1 MILTTIKKGL
11 IIMTEGIKEGL
22 KAGLKNTKQVVVT
35 RELTAAE
42 SVPGLPPVFSTP
54 MLVDLMETTCYAIV
68 EPFLEEGLT
77 TVGAAVDIAHSAAT
91 PIGFTVTCEAEL
103 VEVKGR
109 KLVFEV
115 SARDD
120 KEEVGKGR
128 HVRFIIDKG
137 PFIDS
142 VNKKAAE

>member
-1 MILTTIKKGL
+1 MAN
-11 IIMTEGIKEGL
+11 GIKDGL
-22 KAGLKNTKQVVVT
+22 EAGLKNTKQIVVT
-35 RELTAAE
+35 EALTAAE

-54 MLVDLMETTCYAIV
+54 MLVDLMETTCYEIV

-91 PIGFTVTCEAEL
+91 PVGFTVTCEAEL

-115 SARDD
+115 SAKDD

-128 HVRFIIDKG
+128 HTRFIIDKG
-137 PFIDS
+137 PFIEA
-142 VNKKAAE
+142 VTKKADK